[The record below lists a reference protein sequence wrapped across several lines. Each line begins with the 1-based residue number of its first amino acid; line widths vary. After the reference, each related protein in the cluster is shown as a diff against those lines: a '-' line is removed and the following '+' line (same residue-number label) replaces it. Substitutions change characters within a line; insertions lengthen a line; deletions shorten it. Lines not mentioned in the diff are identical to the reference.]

1 MNPKTVALQRRTR
14 KFLARVIRFC
24 ESLPEHGAAER
35 IKPQLLDSAGSADSN
50 YRAACRAR
58 SRKEL
63 IAKIGIAIEEA
74 DEAKGW
80 LEALLD
86 VDLGDE
92 NQGTALAR
100 EADELTA
107 IFVASRKT
115 AEKNATA
122 PRQVSQHN
130 RKS

>member
-14 KFLARVIRFC
+14 KFLTRVIGFS

-58 SRKEL
+58 SRNEF
-63 IAKIGIAIEEA
+63 IAKIGVAIEEA

-86 VDLGDE
+86 VALGDKTE
-92 NQGTALAR
+92 GTALAR

-115 AEKNATA
+115 AEKNAKRRSPA
-122 PRQVSQHN
+122 E
-130 RKS
+130 